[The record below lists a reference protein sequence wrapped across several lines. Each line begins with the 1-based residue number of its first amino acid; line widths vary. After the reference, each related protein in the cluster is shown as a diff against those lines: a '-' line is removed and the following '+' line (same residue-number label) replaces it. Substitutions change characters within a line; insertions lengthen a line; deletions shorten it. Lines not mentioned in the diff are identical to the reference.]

1 MVVSLKS
8 RGKKLTSSS
17 PSRQRC
23 LLLSTATLCLLLL
36 SSFFIAINL
45 DVQQETLRSDIKRQ
59 QPAAAT
65 KQQQETGQSQIQLS
79 HFSKMNRYPDE
90 YKAVREHL
98 RGPGSNNKV
107 SKYKL
112 ITFSSSTG
120 KNIKLLSFGSST
132 GEEAITLATMY
143 YPDDNGSGDNTI
155 VFGVDLHQES
165 IDKAKASW
173 ASWVTAT
180 TNKGGKIISEGK
192 VTFFN
197 GRDTNISAHGPY
209 DAIFANSVLCY
220 HDVGVN
226 PKKILEKF
234 PFEQFES
241 SLGYLDAN
249 LKVDGILAIVNTNH
263 HFSRSEVSKRYTP
276 LTKCSSNFVPKVDAE
291 TIAYEKKENR
301 MEDCVWVKKEK
312 SQ

>member
-1 MVVSLKS
+1 MFTLHAFSLIKSFQANFEALQILSIITSSIMVVSLKS

-132 GEEAITLATMY
+132 GKEAITLATMY
-143 YPDDNGSGDNTI
+143 YPDNNSGDNTI
-155 VFGVDLHQES
+155 MFRVDLHRES

-173 ASWVTAT
+173 ASCVTAT
-180 TNKGGKIISEGK
+180 TNK
-192 VTFFN
+192 
-197 GRDTNISAHGPY
+197 
-209 DAIFANSVLCY
+209 
-220 HDVGVN
+220 
-226 PKKILEKF
+226 
-234 PFEQFES
+234 
-241 SLGYLDAN
+241 
-249 LKVDGILAIVNTNH
+249 DG
-263 HFSRSEVSKRYTP
+263 
-276 LTKCSSNFVPKVDAE
+276 
-291 TIAYEKKENR
+291 
-301 MEDCVWVKKEK
+301 
-312 SQ
+312 